1 MQDNVISVRFDD
13 PARAHEALRV
23 LEQAARNDHLRLHAA
38 VTVQVHP
45 DGEVRVGE
53 LEDAI
58 PEGLTRGSVLG
69 GVVGMLGGPLGALVG
84 WGIGARLGADEGG
97 PQDVR
102 EEDALIAAVAELP
115 VGSTALVAEIE
126 EDEPEKLDLL
136 LERLGGHVV
145 RRPTDDVLD
154 DVEHHVRAGDVE
166 DADPHASRASRADRI
181 AELQR
186 RIEGRPA

>member
-1 MQDNVISVRFDD
+1 M
-13 PARAHEALRV
+13 
-23 LEQAARNDHLRLHAA
+23 
-38 VTVQVHP
+38 
-45 DGEVRVGE
+45 
-53 LEDAI
+53 
-58 PEGLTRGSVLG
+58 TRGSVLG

-84 WGIGARLGADEGG
+84 WGIGARIGADEGG

-115 VGSTALVAEIE
+115 VGATALVAEIE

-136 LERLGGHVV
+136 LARLGGHVA

-154 DVEHHVRAGDVE
+154 DVERHVRAGEVE
-166 DADPHASRASRADRI
+166 PADPQASRASRADRV

-186 RIEGRPA
+186 RIEGRTV